1 MVERLLCKQDVRSSN
16 LLGSTVSS
24 LTGSR
29 SHDSAF
35 APGAG
40 VARGP
45 RRYSGGMD
53 IRIAAY
59 GVIIRDDEILLSHW
73 HEHGRSGWTLPGG
86 GIEGAEHPAVA
97 ARREIF
103 EETGYE
109 ASVDRLLGIDTMVV
123 PAAKRHS
130 GSVPL
135 YAMRVVYRASV
146 VGGTLR
152 NEVGGS
158 SDEARWF
165 PLSEVPNL
173 KRVSLLDIALRLN
186 QAEPADGIPPV
197 TP

>member
-1 MVERLLCKQDVRSSN
+1 
-16 LLGSTVSS
+16 
-24 LTGSR
+24 
-29 SHDSAF
+29 
-35 APGAG
+35 
-40 VARGP
+40 
-45 RRYSGGMD
+45 MD

-59 GVIIRDDEILLSHW
+59 GVIIREGEILLSHW
-73 HEHGRSGWTLPGG
+73 NEYGRSGWTLPGG

-123 PAAKRHS
+123 PAAKRHTGAS
-130 GSVPL
+130 PL

-146 VGGTLR
+146 VGGELR

-158 SDEARWF
+158 SDEAKWF
-165 PLSEVPNL
+165 PLAEVPQL

-186 QAEPADGIPPV
+186 DAQPADGVPPAES
-197 TP
+197 